1 MNCRDVID
9 GCTHEHLAIWYVFHR
24 WTASEQFFPRD
35 MTNSKEKQELHDN
48 IVAAASGDETAW
60 RFLVDAYSNR
70 VFALIRSKCGNEEL
84 AEEITQSTFC
94 TIAQKLPT
102 YEETGKFEAWLFRI
116 AMNRMRDEMRRR
128 KRHAVPMENEMIGAL
143 SAGVS
148 DVRDDEEMEVAVQRL
163 RAAVRQLSSSDQDII
178 HMRHSAGMSYK
189 QIAEVLGEPLGT
201 VLARQHRAL
210 KKLKSLMD
218 SENYLQNSG
227 KKRAIDCEEDR

>member
-1 MNCRDVID
+1 
-9 GCTHEHLAIWYVFHR
+9 
-24 WTASEQFFPRD
+24 
-35 MTNSKEKQELHDN
+35 MTNSQDKQELHNN
-48 IVAAASGDETAW
+48 IIAAANGDEVAW
-60 RFLVDAYSNR
+60 RYIVDAYAHR

-116 AMNRMRDEMRRR
+116 AMNRLRDEMRRR
-128 KRHAVPMENEMIGAL
+128 NRQAVPMENEMIGVL
-143 SAGVS
+143 SRGIS
-148 DVRDDEEMEVAVQRL
+148 DVHDDEELATQIQRL
-163 RAAVRQLSSSDQDII
+163 RAAVCQLSSSDQDII

-218 SENYLQNSG
+218 SDNYLQNSG
-227 KKRAIDCEEDR
+227 QKRAIDCEEDR

>member
-94 TIAQKLPT
+94 TIAQKLASYT
-102 YEETGKFEAWLFRI
+102 ETGKFEAWLFRI

-189 QIAEVLGEPLGT
+189 QIADVLGEPLGT

-210 KKLKSLMD
+210 GKLRSLMD
-218 SENYLQNSG
+218 CDGYLEKNTNKG
-227 KKRAIDCEEDR
+227 AIDDGVGR